1 MYLLY
6 SLLAAL
12 AALLLSP
19 YFLWKGLR
27 EGKYL
32 HSLRER
38 LGYLSGKLRWPDA
51 RPTIWL
57 HAVSVGEVLAGLP
70 LAQKLMA
77 EFPQYRL
84 VVSTTTATGQQLAR
98 ERMTFA
104 DGCFYFPLDWAGPV
118 RRVLRLLR
126 PSLLIVLET
135 EIWPNVLRECQRA
148 GVAVVFVN
156 GRISERSFARYEK
169 LLAVSGSLSAF
180 LRDALGRATLF
191 LMQSEADAQRLRQL
205 GGPENRIEVTGNLK
219 FDLPPPAES
228 QFAAW
233 LDGQIKQQERWPVL
247 VAGSVVAGEEEHVL
261 AAYDYIQR
269 KWNRTLLI
277 LAPRK
282 PERFDAAAR
291 IVQEDGWRIVRRSS
305 LSQGAPLP
313 EDCDVLLLDS
323 VGELAAL
330 YRLADATFVGGS
342 LVNSGGHN
350 ILEPALFGKPPCF
363 GTSMQNF
370 REMAALFLEHG
381 AGFQVESGPAL
392 GQAWTRLVE
401 DAALRDRMG
410 GAARALVAEN
420 SGATD
425 RCFARIAQL
434 LRSPGGRP

>member
-6 SLLAAL
+6 SLLTLL
-12 AALLLSP
+12 AAVLLSP

-38 LGYLSGKLRWPDA
+38 LGHLPTPLRWPDT

-70 LAQKLMA
+70 VAKRLMA
-77 EFPQYRL
+77 EFPGHRL
-84 VVSTTTATGQQLAR
+84 VVSTTTATGQRLAR

-104 DGCFYFPLDWAGPV
+104 DGFFYFPLDWARPV

-126 PSLLIVLET
+126 PSLLVVLET

-180 LRDALGRATLF
+180 LRDALGRAALF
-191 LMQSEADAQRLRQL
+191 LMQSEPDAQRLLAL
-205 GGPENRIEVTGNLK
+205 GAPEDRIDVTGNLK
-219 FDLPPPAES
+219 FDMPPPGES
-228 QFAAW
+228 QFSAW
-233 LDGQIKQQERWPVL
+233 LEGQIKQQERWPVL

-291 IVQEDGWRIVRRSS
+291 IVEEDGWRVARRSRIWP
-305 LSQGAPLP
+305 GAPLP

-330 YRLADATFVGGS
+330 YRFADATFVGGS
-342 LVNSGGHN
+342 LVHSGGHN

-363 GTSMQNF
+363 GPSMENF
-370 REMAALFLEHG
+370 RDMAMLFLDRG
-381 AGFQVESGPAL
+381 AGLQVESGPAL
-392 GQAWTRLVE
+392 GHAWTRLVE
-401 DAALRDRMG
+401 DTALRENMG
-410 GAARALVAEN
+410 RAAQALVAEN

-425 RCFARIAQL
+425 RSFARIAAL
-434 LRSPGGRP
+434 LRSGGRP